1 VTIVTEKETVSD
13 ARTSFLLSIAPLLR
27 RNPLIH
33 IVLPVWSELSEMRFS
48 IPTTIAIF
56 LGMTASVGNCCQITS
71 LPPLSDTKV
80 ELTAPATQPQ
90 IQSKPIVNVNVPPQD
105 LGEFDHIF
113 DKALKQFTQDRV
125 AKRPSTI
132 QEPTSIME
140 SQSFQSRPIMRA
152 LETVPKITVLE
163 NTAEVSNQFKNA
175 STTLPLPAQTQ
186 DTAPFGLLATDQASV
201 AVENA
206 RQQIQNSIEVSTSEL
221 GVSSSTQ
228 RSAVPNGFGAFTP
241 LSNSGSNPAI
251 GFTID
256 SLPATTVATTMAA
269 PALPAMTNDKNPDSL
284 TWWKQVVLQ
293 PLDRN
298 RPTESV
304 DSHTL
309 VYRTLQN
316 SPRIQA
322 VSQNP
327 LIRELQIVEADAE
340 FDAQQYIRS
349 QFEDRVDPVGNSL
362 TVGTG
367 ESFLKDNIWSADMG
381 LRKKSRNGA
390 NWELNQRLG
399 FQNSNSNFFVPQDQG
414 TATLALN
421 VTQPLLRGRGKY
433 YNQSQILIAQATNSA
448 AWQTFHGELQDELLG
463 VVSAYWDLYLNR
475 SVYLQKK
482 RNVERGQKILSRL
495 EGRARLD
502 SLPSQIAR
510 ARSSVQTRRTELAN
524 ALRDVRNAETE
535 VRRRIADNSWMNGGG
550 AELIPGELPTAETFQ
565 LPLEQVVYAALEH
578 RPEIREA
585 MSRARIATVQRDVSA
600 NEIMPELS
608 LLMGSYVSSLRGDT
622 GIGNAFQD
630 QFGQVKPGY
639 SVGVNFELPYGNR
652 AARSRLAQRQL
663 QVKKIKHEVDEVMQS
678 VIAESQVALRR
689 VESAS
694 ETLFA
699 ATEAIRAAQADRNQF
714 ENRWES
720 FALVEGDLADG
731 QNPTT
736 VLDQLLDSQDRLA
749 SAELV
754 YVQAEREL
762 KVSEVALQR
771 AMGTLLMRQNVSTAR
786 GYDNDTPRMDILKDG
801 SSLIPD
807 SAGIPTNSMLPQ

>member
-1 VTIVTEKETVSD
+1 
-13 ARTSFLLSIAPLLR
+13 
-27 RNPLIH
+27 
-33 IVLPVWSELSEMRFS
+33 MRFT
-48 IPTTIAIF
+48 IPTTIAIL
-56 LGMTASVGNCCQITS
+56 LGISVSVGDCCQIMS
-71 LPPLSDTKV
+71 LPPMSDDKV
-80 ELTAPATQPQ
+80 ETIVPAVQPL
-90 IQSKPIVNVNVPPQD
+90 IQSMPAANVNAPKGV
-105 LGEFDHIF
+105 GEFNHIF
-113 DKALKQFTQDRV
+113 HRALKQFPQDRV
-125 AKRPSTI
+125 AKRPATLQETATI
-132 QEPTSIME
+132 IE
-140 SQSFQSRPIMRA
+140 SPRFQSLPAIRA
-152 LETVPKITVLE
+152 TEATPEIRTVLE
-163 NTAEVSNQFKNA
+163 NASEVSQQFKNA
-175 STTLPLPAQTQ
+175 STTLSLPPQAEE
-186 DTAPFGLLATDQASV
+186 ASSFELLETNEALDV
-201 AVENA
+201 VENA
-206 RQQIQNSIEVSTSEL
+206 AQQTQTQAENSPSGFRALPSNQPPTVRE
-221 GVSSSTQ
+221 
-228 RSAVPNGFGAFTP
+228 GFGAFVP
-241 LSNSGSNPAI
+241 LSESTPNPAI
-251 GFTID
+251 QQVDPFM
-256 SLPATTVATTMAA
+256 TVPVIAKPSTMAVPAVPAATMFQQYA
-269 PALPAMTNDKNPDSL
+269 PASDSSDSL

-293 PLDRN
+293 PLDGN
-298 RPTESV
+298 RATESV
-304 DSHTL
+304 DSHLL

-340 FDAQQYIRS
+340 FDVQQYVRS

-399 FQNSNSNFFVPQDQG
+399 FQNSNSDFFVPQDQG

-421 VTQPLLRGRGKY
+421 VTQPLLRGRGNY
-433 YNQSQILIAQATNSA
+433 YNQSQILIAQATNNA

-463 VVSAYWDLYLNR
+463 VVSSYWDLYLNR

-482 RNVERGQKILSRL
+482 RNVERGQKVLSRL
-495 EGRARLD
+495 EGRAGLD

-550 AELIPGELPTAETFQ
+550 AELIPGELPTTETFQ

-578 RPEIREA
+578 RPEVQEA
-585 MSRARIATVQRDVSA
+585 MSRARIAAVQRDVSA

-689 VESAS
+689 VASAS
-694 ETLFA
+694 ETLVA
-699 ATEAIRAAQADRNQF
+699 ATEAIRAAHADRNQF
-714 ENRWES
+714 EKRWES

-771 AMGTLLMRQNVSTAR
+771 AMGTLLMRQSVSTTR
-786 GYDNDTPRMDILKDG
+786 GFDGDTPRMDIFKDG
-801 SSLIPD
+801 NGLIPD
-807 SAGIPTNSMLPQ
+807 SVVMPTNVIMPQQNQFATPTTAEMNVQGANFSWEQ

>member
-1 VTIVTEKETVSD
+1 MPDHVAANGKPVANV
-13 ARTSFLLSIAPLLR
+13 IAPKD
-27 RNPLIH
+27 
-33 IVLPVWSELSEMRFS
+33 V
-48 IPTTIAIF
+48 
-56 LGMTASVGNCCQITS
+56 
-71 LPPLSDTKV
+71 
-80 ELTAPATQPQ
+80 
-90 IQSKPIVNVNVPPQD
+90 
-105 LGEFDHIF
+105 GEFNHIF
-113 DKALKQFTQDRV
+113 DRALKQFPQDRV
-125 AKRPSTI
+125 AKRPATP
-132 QEPTSIME
+132 QEPTTVIE
-140 SQSFQSRPIMRA
+140 SPRFQSLP
-152 LETVPKITVLE
+152 TVRDPEAMPEIRTVLE
-163 NTAEVSNQFKNA
+163 NVSEVSQQFKNA
-175 STTLPLPAQTQ
+175 STTLPLPTQ
-186 DTAPFGLLATDQASV
+186 AEEASSFGLLETNGALDV
-201 AVENA
+201 VENA
-206 RQQIQNSIEVSTSEL
+206 VQQTQPQLENSPSDFRALPSN
-221 GVSSSTQ
+221 Q
-228 RSAVPNGFGAFTP
+228 PSAVPEGFGAFVP
-241 LSNSGSNPAI
+241 LSKSTSNPAI
-251 GFTID
+251 GYTLD
-256 SLPATTVATTMAA
+256 SLPGTPKVTVQQVDPFMTVPVIAEPSTMAVPVLPAATISQQYA
-269 PALPAMTNDKNPDSL
+269 PASDSSDSL

-293 PLDRN
+293 PLDGD

-304 DSHTL
+304 DSHLL

-340 FDAQQYIRS
+340 FDVQQYVRS

-367 ESFLKDNIWSADMG
+367 ESFLKDNIWSADAG

-463 VVSAYWDLYLNR
+463 VVSSYWDLYLNR

-482 RNVERGQKILSRL
+482 RNVERGQKVLSRL
-495 EGRARLD
+495 EGRAGLD

-578 RPEIREA
+578 RPEVREA

-622 GIGNAFQD
+622 GIVNAFQD

-689 VESAS
+689 VASAS
-694 ETLFA
+694 ETLVA
-699 ATEAIRAAQADRNQF
+699 ATEAIRAAHADRNQF
-714 ENRWES
+714 EKRWES

-771 AMGTLLMRQNVSTAR
+771 AMGTLLMRQSVSTTR
-786 GYDNDTPRMDILKDG
+786 GFDCDTPRMDIFKDG
-801 SSLIPD
+801 NALMPD
-807 SAGIPTNSMLPQ
+807 SVGMPTNSIVPQQNQFATPTTAEMNVQDANFGWEQ